1 MTRLF
6 LAGLLWGA
14 MALPAIAALSTG
26 DIAPDFTAQASR
38 DGKAFTFSLKEAR
51 KSGPVVVYFF
61 PAAFTQ
67 GCNVQAHEFAVN
79 HDKFVAAG
87 ASIIGVSLDDIG
99 RLNAFSADPD
109 YCGGKVPVASDAE
122 GRVAKAYDLR
132 VGRSRSGVRDTRG
145 ALIEHGFAERTTFIV
160 TSEGRIA
167 ATVGGL
173 APAENVAQALAA
185 VQRLAKNSMR

>member
-1 MTRLF
+1 
-6 LAGLLWGA
+6 